1 MENKKLKIIFAGTPE
16 FSVPT
21 LNALYKEDYQI
32 LLVLTQPDR
41 RSGRGMHFKS
51 SPVKQKAK
59 EFNIPVFQPD
69 NLKDEDVIKKIKNVN
84 ADILIVAAYGLIIP
98 TKILDI
104 FTKGS
109 YNVHASLLPAWRGAA
124 PIHRAIEA
132 GDSKIGVTIMSVHP
146 KLDAGDMVKK
156 KSIDLEEGITTGE
169 MTKIISKL
177 GAELM
182 VNVVNDIET
191 EKPLKFTKQDESITT
206 YAKKINK
213 FEARIIWKDVTSKV
227 IIRKINAFN
236 PFPGVFCKF
245 RGKIIKIWK
254 ARKKNNVKTKKPGK
268 LYIDPERNN
277 LFVTTAD
284 GAIEIKEIQLEGKRK
299 MTAEEFIITNKIINE
314 EFLS

>member
-1 MENKKLKIIFAGTPE
+1 MVNKKLTIIFAGTPE
-16 FSVPT
+16 FAVPT
-21 LNALYKEDYQI
+21 LNALHKEDYQV

-59 EFNIPVFQPD
+59 ELNIPVFQPD
-69 NLKDEDVIKKIKNVN
+69 NLKDEDVIKKIININ

-104 FTKGS
+104 FVKGS

-132 GDSKIGVTIMSVHP
+132 GDSKIGVTIMSVAP

-182 VNVVNDIET
+182 VNVVNDINFD
-191 EKPLKFTKQDESITT
+191 KPLKFTKQDESITT
-206 YAKKINK
+206 YANKINK
-213 FEARIIWKDVTSKV
+213 FEARVIWKDVESKV

-236 PFPGVFCKF
+236 PFPGVFCNF
-245 RGKIIKIWK
+245 RGKIIKIWQ
-254 ARKKNNVKTKKPGK
+254 ARIENNVKTNEPGK
-268 LYIDPERNN
+268 LYIDSEKNN

-299 MTAEEFIITNKIINE
+299 MTAEEFIITNKIKNE

>member
-1 MENKKLKIIFAGTPE
+1 MANKKLKIIFAGTPE
-16 FSVPT
+16 FAVPT
-21 LNALYKEDYQI
+21 LNALHKEDYQV

-51 SPVKQKAK
+51 SPVKQKAT
-59 EFNIPVFQPD
+59 ELNIPVFQPD
-69 NLKDEDVIKKIKNVN
+69 NLKDEDVIKKIININ

-104 FTKGS
+104 FVKGS

-132 GDSKIGVTIMSVHP
+132 GDSKIGVTIMSVAP

-169 MTKIISKL
+169 MTNIISKL

-182 VNVVNDIET
+182 VNVVNDIDFD
-191 EKPLKFTKQDESITT
+191 KPLKFTKQDESIMT
-206 YAKKINK
+206 YANKINK
-213 FEARIIWKDVTSKV
+213 FEARVIWKDVESKV

-236 PFPGVFCKF
+236 PFPGVFCNF
-245 RGKIIKIWK
+245 RGKIIKIWQ
-254 ARKKNNVKTKKPGK
+254 ARIENNVKTNEPGK
-268 LYIDPERNN
+268 LYIDSEKNN

-299 MTAEEFIITNKIINE
+299 MTAEEFIITNKIKNE

>member
-1 MENKKLKIIFAGTPE
+1 
-16 FSVPT
+16 
-21 LNALYKEDYQI
+21 
-32 LLVLTQPDR
+32 
-41 RSGRGMHFKS
+41 
-51 SPVKQKAK
+51 
-59 EFNIPVFQPD
+59 
-69 NLKDEDVIKKIKNVN
+69 
-84 ADILIVAAYGLIIP
+84 
-98 TKILDI
+98 
-104 FTKGS
+104 
-109 YNVHASLLPAWRGAA
+109 
-124 PIHRAIEA
+124 
-132 GDSKIGVTIMSVHP
+132 MSVAP

-156 KSIDLEEGITTGE
+156 KSIDLEEGVTTGE
-169 MTKIISKL
+169 ITKIISKL

>member
-1 MENKKLKIIFAGTPE
+1 MANKKLKIIFAGTPE

-21 LNALYKEDYQI
+21 LSALYKEKYQI

-41 RSGRGMHFKS
+41 KSGRGMHLKS
-51 SPVKQKAK
+51 SSVKQKAK
-59 EFNIPVFQPD
+59 EYNIPIFQP
-69 NLKDEDVIKKIKNVN
+69 NSLNNEDAFKKIKDIN

-104 FTKGS
+104 FSKGS

-132 GDSKIGVTIMSVHP
+132 GDSKIGVTIMSVAP
-146 KLDAGDMVKK
+146 KLDTGDMVKK

-182 VNVVNDIET
+182 VNVVNDIDFD
-191 EKPLKFTKQDESITT
+191 KPLKFTKQDESIMT
-206 YAKKINK
+206 YANKINK
-213 FEARIIWKDVTSKV
+213 FEARVIWKDVESKV

-236 PFPGVFCKF
+236 PFPGVFCNF
-245 RGKIIKIWK
+245 RGKIIKIWQ
-254 ARKKNNVKTKKPGK
+254 ARIENNVKTNEPGK
-268 LYIDPERNN
+268 LYIDSEKNN

-299 MTAEEFIITNKIINE
+299 MTAEEFIITNKIKNE

>member
-156 KSIDLEEGITTGE
+156 KSIDLEEGVTTGE
-169 MTKIISKL
+169 ITKIISKL

-182 VNVVNDIET
+182 VKVVNDIET

>member
-1 MENKKLKIIFAGTPE
+1 MANKKLKIIFAGTPE
-16 FSVPT
+16 FAVPT
-21 LNALYKEDYQI
+21 LNALHKEDYQV

-59 EFNIPVFQPD
+59 ELNIPVFQPD
-69 NLKDEDVIKKIKNVN
+69 NLKDEDVIKKIININ

-104 FTKGS
+104 FVKGS

-132 GDSKIGVTIMSVHP
+132 GDSKIGVTIMSVAP

-182 VNVVNDIET
+182 VNVVNDIDFD
-191 EKPLKFTKQDESITT
+191 KPLKFTKQDESIMT
-206 YAKKINK
+206 YANKINK
-213 FEARIIWKDVTSKV
+213 FEARVIWKDVESKV

-236 PFPGVFCKF
+236 PFPGVFCNF
-245 RGKIIKIWK
+245 RGKIIKIWQ
-254 ARKKNNVKTKKPGK
+254 ARIENNVKTNEPGK
-268 LYIDPERNN
+268 LYIDSEKNN

-299 MTAEEFIITNKIINE
+299 MTAEEFIITNKIKNE

>member
-1 MENKKLKIIFAGTPE
+1 MSNKKLKIIFAGTPE

-21 LNALYKEDYQI
+21 LNALYEEEYQI

-41 RSGRGMHFKS
+41 KSGRGMYLKS

-59 EFNIPVFQPD
+59 EYNIPIFQP
-69 NLKDEDVIKKIKNVN
+69 NSLNSEDAFKKIKKIN

-104 FTKGS
+104 FFKGS

-132 GDSKIGVTIMSVHP
+132 GDSKIGVTIMSVAP
-146 KLDAGDMVKK
+146 KLDTGDMIKK
-156 KSIDLEEGITTGE
+156 KSIDLEEGLTSGE
-169 MTKIISKL
+169 MTKVISKL

-182 VNVVNDIET
+182 ISVVNDIDVN
-191 EKPLKFTKQDESITT
+191 KPLKFTKQDESITS
-206 YAKKINK
+206 YAKKISK
-213 FEARIIWKDVTSKV
+213 SEARVIWKDTTSEV

-236 PFPGVFCKF
+236 PFPGVFCSF
-245 RGKIIKIWK
+245 RGKILKIWQ
-254 ARKKNNVKTKKPGK
+254 ARKKDNIEKSKPGK
-268 LYIDPERNN
+268 LYLVPEKNN
-277 LFVTTAD
+277 LFITTAD

-299 MTAEEFIITNKIINE
+299 MTAEEFIITNKIKNE

>member
-1 MENKKLKIIFAGTPE
+1 MVNKKLTIIFAGTPE
-16 FSVPT
+16 FAVPT
-21 LNALYKEDYQI
+21 LNALHKEDYQV

-51 SPVKQKAK
+51 SPVKQKAT
-59 EFNIPVFQPD
+59 ELNIPVFQPD
-69 NLKDEDVIKKIKNVN
+69 NLKDEDVIKKIININ

-104 FTKGS
+104 FVKGS

-124 PIHRAIEA
+124 PVHRAIEA
-132 GDSKIGVTIMSVHP
+132 GDSKIGVTIMSVAP
-146 KLDAGDMVKK
+146 KLDAGDIVKK

-182 VNVVNDIET
+182 VNVVNDIDFD
-191 EKPLKFTKQDESITT
+191 KPLKFTKQDESIMT
-206 YAKKINK
+206 YANKINK
-213 FEARIIWKDVTSKV
+213 FEARVIWKDVESKV

-236 PFPGVFCKF
+236 PFPGVFCNF
-245 RGKIIKIWK
+245 RGKIIKIWQ
-254 ARKKNNVKTKKPGK
+254 ARIENNVKKNEPGK
-268 LYIDPERNN
+268 LYIDSEKNN
-277 LFVTTAD
+277 LFVTTSD

-299 MTAEEFIITNKIINE
+299 MTAEEFIITNKIKNE

>member
-1 MENKKLKIIFAGTPE
+1 MANKKLKIIFAGTPE
-16 FSVPT
+16 FAVPT
-21 LNALYKEDYQI
+21 LNALHKEDYQV

-51 SPVKQKAK
+51 SPVKQKAT
-59 EFNIPVFQPD
+59 ELNIPVFQPD
-69 NLKDEDVIKKIKNVN
+69 NLKDEDVIKKIININ

-104 FTKGS
+104 FVKGS

-132 GDSKIGVTIMSVHP
+132 GDSKIGVTIMSVAP

-182 VNVVNDIET
+182 VNVVNDIDFD
-191 EKPLKFTKQDESITT
+191 KPLKFTKQDESIMT
-206 YAKKINK
+206 YANKINK
-213 FEARIIWKDVTSKV
+213 FEARVIWKDVESKV

-236 PFPGVFCKF
+236 PFPGVFCNF
-245 RGKIIKIWK
+245 RGKIIKIWQ
-254 ARKKNNVKTKKPGK
+254 ARIENNVKTNEPGK
-268 LYIDPERNN
+268 IYIDSEKNN

-284 GAIEIKEIQLEGKRK
+284 GAIEIKEVQLEGKRK
-299 MTAEEFIITNKIINE
+299 MTAEEFIITNKIKNE